1 MPGKTAAKT
10 VWFLA
15 KHWNWFPM
23 RSRLLG
29 WVRGRGYA
37 GLGGKWIRVKTTA
50 GPIMDVVPLDYVGWV
65 LIRDRRIE
73 PQVTAVFQDLLHPG
87 DAVLDIGA
95 NYGYFTLLAASLVGP
110 AGHVYAF
117 EPNPSVASRLLENV
131 GLNNFT
137 NVRLH
142 CVAVSNV
149 PGTVEFHVAAQH
161 SGLSS
166 LRPLDGETATTIS
179 VHAAAIDSF
188 ADEMSHVRLVKI
200 DVEGAEL
207 LVLEGMKELLRYDHP
222 YVTLEVTDRWIRQ
235 MHGDA
240 SQVFALLHAFGY
252 ATYEI
257 GPGGTHP
264 LSSPKGDQTCVLAA
278 PPGSHV
284 PGLGT
289 ARR

>member
-1 MPGKTAAKT
+1 MPGKKAAKT

-15 KHWNWFPM
+15 KRFTWFPM
-23 RSRLLG
+23 RSQLLG
-29 WVRGRGYA
+29 WVWGAGYA
-37 GLGGKWIRVKTTA
+37 GLGGKSVRVETTA
-50 GPIMDVVPLDYVGWV
+50 GPIMEVDPLDYDGWV
-65 LIRDRRIE
+65 LFRDRGIK
-73 PQVTAVFQDLLHPG
+73 PHVAAVFQDLLHPG
-87 DAVLDIGA
+87 DTVLDIGA
-95 NYGYFTLLAASLVGP
+95 GYGYFTLLAASLVGH

-117 EPNPSVASRLLENV
+117 EPNPTVASRLLENV
-131 GLNNFT
+131 SLNDFA

-149 PGTVEFHVAAQH
+149 SGTVELHVVPQH
-161 SGLSS
+161 SGISS
-166 LRPLDGETATTIS
+166 LRRLEGETATTIS
-179 VHAAAIDSF
+179 VPAAAIDSF
-188 ADEMSHVRLVKI
+188 ADEMAHVRLVKI
-200 DVEGAEL
+200 DVEGGEL

-222 YVTLEVTDRWIRQ
+222 YVTLEVTNRSIRQ
-235 MHGDA
+235 VHGDA

-264 LSSPKGDQTCVLAA
+264 LKSPKGDRTSVLAA

-284 PGLGT
+284 PGLGS